1 MDSFIDNIL
10 ANLTSV
16 NLEGPAAFVVALLAL
31 FAFLRKYSLV
41 LLVILTF
48 VLAWGAEDIILLSIN
63 TDDEVISMPLLIYIV
78 GGAVVF
84 LVAIFSFFKSD

>member
-10 ANLTSV
+10 ANLTSLS
-16 NLEGPAAFVVALLAL
+16 LEGPAAFVVALLAL

-48 VLAWGAEDIILLSIN
+48 VLAWGAEDIILLSID
-63 TDDEVISMPLLIYIV
+63 TDDEVISMPLLIYVV
-78 GGAVVF
+78 GGTVVF